1 MNNKKLTC
9 HVECEQFIILGGEG
23 ERGEGGEREEKNSQ
37 SWSKTKQAA
46 ATAEALDWSFK
57 FAERM

>member
-23 ERGEGGEREEKNSQ
+23 ERGEGGGRERERKKIVKAGPRQN
-37 SWSKTKQAA
+37 KQPQQQ
-46 ATAEALDWSFK
+46 K
-57 FAERM
+57 R